1 LLQYE
6 REAWEAGNARVA
18 GVDEAGRGPLAGP
31 VVAAAVVF
39 TRDLIVSEQYGLF
52 VGLTDSKQLT
62 ERQREEFFALIVGRN
77 GLEIGTGVC
86 DAATI
91 DKINIL
97 QATHRAMHTALHNL
111 HPLPDMALIDGLPV
125 PGLPC
130 PSRAIVGGDARS
142 FSIAAASVVAKVMRD
157 RIMLEYDRQYPQY
170 GFARHKGYGTKVHM
184 QALLEYGPSPI
195 HRRSFRPVRDA
206 IRIRNWIDA
215 NPDRER

>member
-1 LLQYE
+1 LLQHE
-6 REAWEAGNARVA
+6 REAWNAGYVRVS

-39 TRDLIVSEQYGLF
+39 TRDLIESEQYGLF

-62 ERQREEFFALIVGRN
+62 EHQREEFFARLTTQPVI
-77 GLEIGTGVC
+77 EIGTGVC
-86 DAATI
+86 DAATV
-91 DKINIL
+91 DEINIL
-97 QATHRAMHTALHNL
+97 QATHRAMLAALNSL
-111 HPLPDMALIDGLPV
+111 HPLPELALIDGLPV

-142 FSIAAASVVAKVMRD
+142 FSIAAASVVAKVTRD
-157 RIMLEYDRQYPQY
+157 RMMLEFDRVYPQY
-170 GFARHKGYGTKVHM
+170 RFAQHKGYGTKAHM
-184 QALLEYGPSPI
+184 QALLEYGPCPI

-215 NPDRER
+215 NPDRE